1 MRELDGFKVSINA
14 RGHDTYGNDVG
25 MWRENP
31 HDDLVLAVALAAW
44 YGENVKPPVVRPSRS
59 YSFGGTW

>member
-1 MRELDGFKVSINA
+1 MNAYQKRPCDGTHIVDI
-14 RGHDTYGNDVG
+14 G

-44 YGENVKPPVVRPSRS
+44 YRERYKPVVDNTPPSIS
-59 YSFGGTW
+59 YGGVRY